1 MFRMYGRSC
10 LEVVAVGDGLI
21 SAWYVPA
28 PIRGG
33 GGYRTILQ
41 NATAL
46 SRRGCQTDF
55 YIIPPAGKVIDLAE
69 IDENCRD
76 WFGMTPNRWLVAG
89 VDEEPRSLSVATS
102 WDTVEYL
109 VASGFDVP
117 GFYFVQDYEPWFFSL
132 DSNFLAAEN
141 TYRHGLRVVTIGKWL
156 AGKIDREYGSVLG
169 YTDFGV
175 GPSYYSENLGCGE
188 NSKPASEHAVCAI
201 YQPEKGRRVAPL
213 LVEAIRVALELD
225 PSLTFYLYGSDA
237 LVPISDHRVMSL
249 GLISTEECR
258 ELYWRCKC
266 GVSLSI
272 SNPSRIPFEMMACG
286 LPVIDLYREN
296 NLFDFR
302 DGSLL
307 LARSDAA
314 SLATAIVSLAADKER
329 QDVLRKGGLD
339 LVAGRTVLS
348 ESDCFADLVC
358 SGVELDGFDGASIR
372 QTYTCAPVEASA
384 EALAVECRL
393 VEESHRSR
401 VEACVPIIWPE
412 SGICVSLSLAAPVA
426 DMQLAV
432 WFVDDQSDLRWLQ
445 MDGTDTDF
453 QVLVDRED
461 GWYVGCR
468 TYNFHFY
475 INASKGEPV
484 FAGSAVVPLSPN
496 ASVGKVETAVRIWG
510 GEVRIAEA
518 PISGCVCDAS
528 SSEADGA
535 VSGAKETFPQRLKA
549 WVNRC
554 MKDGAA

>member
-1 MFRMYGRSC
+1 MFRVYWRSC
-10 LEVVAVGDGLI
+10 LEVVAVGNGLI

-69 IDENCRD
+69 IDENCRG

-89 VDEEPRSLSVATS
+89 IDEESRSFSVATS

-141 TYRHGLRVVTIGKWL
+141 TYRYGLRVVAIGKWL
-156 AGKIDREYGSVLG
+156 AGKIDREYGGVLG

-175 GPSYYSENLGCGE
+175 GPSYYSGNLGCRE

-213 LVEAIRVALELD
+213 LAEAIRVALELD
-225 PSLTFYLYGSDA
+225 PSLTFYLYGSDTP
-237 LVPISDHRVMSL
+237 VPISDHRVVSL
-249 GLISTEECR
+249 GLISTDECR

-296 NLFDFR
+296 NLFDFK

-307 LARSDAA
+307 LARPDAA

-329 QDVLRKGGLD
+329 QDVLRKGGFD

-401 VEACVPIIWPE
+401 VEACVPVIWPE
-412 SGICVSLSLAAPVA
+412 SGICVSLSLAPPVA
-426 DMQLAV
+426 DMRVAV
-432 WFVDDQSDLRWLQ
+432 WFMEDQSDLRWLQ
-445 MDGTDTDF
+445 MDGSGSYF
-453 QVLVDRED
+453 QTFVDRPD
-461 GWYVGCR
+461 DWDAGCR
-468 TYNFHFY
+468 SYFLHFY
-475 INASKGEPV
+475 TNASDGAPEFV
-484 FAGSAVVPLSPN
+484 DGAVVPLSPDEG
-496 ASVGKVETAVRIWG
+496 AGKVEVTVPISG
-510 GEVRIAEA
+510 GEVRIAKA
-518 PISGCVCDAS
+518 SIPSSVCDVS
-528 SSEADGA
+528 PSDVEDTADRA
-535 VSGAKETFPQRLKA
+535 RQTFSQRLKA
-549 WVNRC
+549 WVDC
-554 MKDGAA
+554 CAEGGAA

>member
-1 MFRMYGRSC
+1 MMNKQ
-10 LEVVAVGDGLI
+10 DGLVA
-21 SAWYVPA
+21 AWYVPA
-28 PIRGG
+28 PTMGG
-33 GGYRTILQ
+33 GGFRTILQ
-41 NATAL
+41 NASAL
-46 SRRGCQTDF
+46 SCRGYRNDF
-55 YIIPPAGKVIDLAE
+55 YVIPPVKKALDLLSVEKSCLA
-69 IDENCRD
+69 
-76 WFGMTPNRWLVAG
+76 WFGMAPDRWLLAG
-89 VDEEPRSLSVATS
+89 ANEEDRTLSIATS

-109 VASGFDVP
+109 ASSSHGAP

-141 TYRHGLRVVTIGKWL
+141 TYRYGLRVVTIGKWL

-175 GPSYYSENLGCGE
+175 GPSYYSGNLGCHE
-188 NSKPASEHAVCAI
+188 NSKPASEYAVCAI

-225 PSLTFYLYGSDA
+225 PSLTFYLYGSDVPA
-237 LVPISDHRVMSL
+237 PISDPRVVSL
-249 GLISTEECR
+249 GLISIDECR

-296 NLFDFR
+296 NLFDFK

-307 LARSDAA
+307 LAHPDAA
-314 SLATAIVSLAADKER
+314 SLATAIVSLAADKDR

-401 VEACVPIIWPE
+401 VEACVPVIWPE

-426 DMQLAV
+426 DMRLAV
-432 WFVDDQSDLRWLQ
+432 WFMEDQSDLRWLQ
-445 MDGTDTDF
+445 MDGSDTHF
-453 QVLVDRED
+453 QVFVDRED
-461 GWYVGCR
+461 GWGVGCR

-475 INASKGEPV
+475 INASMGEPV

-496 ASVGKVETAVRIWG
+496 ASAGKVEAAVPILG

-518 PISGCVCDAS
+518 PIPDCACDVS

-535 VSGAKETFPQRLKA
+535 ISGAMETFSQKLKA

-554 MKDGAA
+554 MKDGVA

>member
-1 MFRMYGRSC
+1 MFRVHGGSC

-21 SAWYVPA
+21 SAWYVPV

-55 YIIPPAGKVIDLAE
+55 YIIPPTGKVIDLAE

-89 VDEEPRSLSVATS
+89 VDEELRSFSVATS

-156 AGKIDREYGSVLG
+156 AEKIDREYGSVLG

-175 GPSYYSENLGCGE
+175 GPSYYSESLGCRE

-225 PSLTFYLYGSDA
+225 PSLTFYLYGSDVP
-237 LVPISDHRVMSL
+237 VPISDPRVVSL
-249 GLISTEECR
+249 GLISVDECR

-296 NLFDFR
+296 NLFDFK

-358 SGVELDGFDGASIR
+358 SGVELDSFDDASIR
-372 QTYTCAPVEASA
+372 QTYTCAPVEAST
-384 EALAVECRL
+384 EALAVERRL

-401 VEACVPIIWPE
+401 VEACVPVIWPD
-412 SGICVSLSLAAPVA
+412 SGVCVSLSLAAPVA
-426 DMQLAV
+426 DMRLAV
-432 WFVDDQSDLRWLQ
+432 WFMDDQSDLRWLQ
-445 MDGTDTDF
+445 MDGSGSYF
-453 QVLVDRED
+453 QTFLDRPD
-461 GWYVGCR
+461 SWDAGCR
-468 TYNFHFY
+468 SYFLHFY
-475 INASKGEPV
+475 TKASDGAPEFV
-484 FAGSAVVPLSPN
+484 GGTVVPLSPDE
-496 ASVGKVETAVRIWG
+496 AAGKVGVVVPILG

-518 PISGCVCDAS
+518 PIRGCACDAS

-535 VSGAKETFPQRLKA
+535 VSGANETFSQRLKA
-549 WVNRC
+549 WANRC

>member
-1 MFRMYGRSC
+1 MIPPENKALDLLSVEKSC
-10 LEVVAVGDGLI
+10 LA
-21 SAWYVPA
+21 
-28 PIRGG
+28 
-33 GGYRTILQ
+33 
-41 NATAL
+41 
-46 SRRGCQTDF
+46 
-55 YIIPPAGKVIDLAE
+55 
-69 IDENCRD
+69 
-76 WFGMTPNRWLVAG
+76 WFGMALDRWLLASAN
-89 VDEEPRSLSVATS
+89 EEDRTLSIATS

-109 VASGFDVP
+109 ASSSHGAP

-141 TYRHGLRVVTIGKWL
+141 TYRYGLRVATIGKWL

-175 GPSYYSENLGCGE
+175 GPSYYSGNLGCRE
-188 NSKPASEHAVCAI
+188 NSKPASENAVCAI

-237 LVPISDHRVMSL
+237 PVPISDHRVVSV
-249 GLISTEECR
+249 GLISTDECR

-302 DGSLL
+302 DGSIL
-307 LARSDAA
+307 LARWDAA
-314 SLATAIVSLAADKER
+314 SLATAIVSLAADKEK

-358 SGVELDGFDGASIR
+358 SGVGLDGFDGASIR
-372 QTYTCAPVEASA
+372 QTYTCAPIEASD
-384 EALAVECRL
+384 EALAVERRL

-401 VEACVPIIWPE
+401 AEACIPVIWPD
-412 SGICVSLSLAAPVA
+412 SSICVSFTSFEPVGDA
-426 DMQLAV
+426 RLAV
-432 WFVDDQSDLRWLQ
+432 WSMGDQSDLRWFQ
-445 MDGTDTDF
+445 MDGSDADF

-461 GWYVGCR
+461 DWDVGCR

-484 FAGSAVVPLSPN
+484 FAGGAVVPLSPN
-496 ASVGKVETAVRIWG
+496 ASVGRVEAAVPILG
-510 GEVRIAEA
+510 GEVRIVEA
-518 PISGCVCDAS
+518 PVPGCACDAS
-528 SSEADGA
+528 SSETDGA
-535 VSGAKETFPQRLKA
+535 ASGAKETFSQRLKV
-549 WVNRC
+549 WVNRF
-554 MKDGAA
+554 MNDGAA